1 MPKIQTLP
9 DILISQI
16 AAGEVVERPA
26 SVLKEVLENSLD
38 AGSRSIQIHLE
49 EGGAKLIRVIDD
61 GCGIEKEDL
70 ALAFTRHATSK
81 IHSLEDLETVE
92 TLGFRGE
99 ALASIASVARLSI
112 TSRATNSQ
120 QAWKLVGSADAQLE
134 PAALMGGC
142 IVEMRDLYFNTPAR
156 RKFLKSAGTEFAHC
170 QEVIKRV
177 ALAHPEA
184 AFSLTHNGRNHFQWA
199 PGNLAQRLQA
209 ILGDEFMD
217 HSREVL
223 ADGGILSLH
232 GAIIDPT
239 YADSIKDQTYT
250 FVNGRFVRDKVIS
263 HALREAYRDV
273 LHGSRQPSVC
283 LFLSLDPSA
292 VDVNVHPAKTEVRFR
307 DSRAIHQFV
316 FHSIQKALTS
326 LAVPKNIAAPTTP
339 PQLHQERQDSAPQ
352 FSTPYPPQHHYRTQ
366 QTQLEIQQPRQNERY
381 YDFVAIP
388 ESTKSQFP
396 PMGFA
401 IGQLQGVYILAQTE
415 NGLIVVDMHAAH
427 ERIVYEKLK
436 AAIDAQSIATQ
447 TLLIPI
453 TLQAD
458 TLKIATI
465 EEHQETL
472 LGMGFELGLA
482 GPEEIVIRAIPA
494 LLQGG
499 NPAKLVDTV
508 LKELGE
514 QGFSNTS
521 TARRD
526 ELLATIACH
535 GAVRA
540 NRQLSPPEMNAL
552 LRQMEETERAGQCNH
567 GRPTWFALSMA
578 QLDAMFLRGR

>member
-1 MPKIQTLP
+1 MPKIQALP

-26 SVLKEVLENSLD
+26 SVLKEALENSLD

-70 ALAFTRHATSK
+70 TLAFTRHATSK

-112 TSRATNSQ
+112 TSRATNAEH
-120 QAWKLVGSADAQLE
+120 AWKLQGTADSTPE
-134 PAALMGGC
+134 PAALMGGS

-170 QEVIKRV
+170 QEVVKRV
-177 ALAHPEA
+177 ALAHPDV
-184 AFSLTHNGRNHFQWA
+184 AFSLSHNSRNHFQCP

-209 ILGDEFMD
+209 ILGDEFMG

-223 ADGGILSLH
+223 ADGGTLTLH

-239 YADSIKDQTYT
+239 DADSVKDQNHT

-273 LHGSRQPSVC
+273 LHGNRQPSVC
-283 LFLSLDPSA
+283 LFLSVDPTA

-307 DSRAIHQFV
+307 DPRAIHQFV
-316 FHSIQKALTS
+316 FHAIQKALTS
-326 LAVPKNIAAPTTP
+326 LAAPISATTLGAP
-339 PQLHQERQDSAPQ
+339 PSLMRSTAPYNYQ
-352 FSTPYPPQHHYRTQ
+352 PGQGR
-366 QTQLEIQQPRQNERY
+366 LEIQQPRVNERY
-381 YDFVAIP
+381 YDFFSLAS
-388 ESTKSQFP
+388 ETSTPTAPLFTSPAPQDTHP
-396 PMGFA
+396 LGFA
-401 IGQLQGVYILAQTE
+401 IGQLHGVYILAQTQA
-415 NGLIVVDMHAAH
+415 GLIIVDMHAAH

-436 AAIDAQSIATQ
+436 AAIDEQGIATQ

-453 TLQAD
+453 TLQTD

-472 LGMGFELGLA
+472 REMGFELGLA

-499 NPAKLVDTV
+499 NPAKLIDNVI
-508 LKELGE
+508 KELGE
-514 QGFSNTS
+514 RGFSNTS
-521 TARRD
+521 TARRN

-540 NRQLSPPEMNAL
+540 NRQLSIPEMNAL

-567 GRPTWFALSMA
+567 GRPTWFSLNMN
-578 QLDAMFLRGR
+578 QLDGMFLRGR